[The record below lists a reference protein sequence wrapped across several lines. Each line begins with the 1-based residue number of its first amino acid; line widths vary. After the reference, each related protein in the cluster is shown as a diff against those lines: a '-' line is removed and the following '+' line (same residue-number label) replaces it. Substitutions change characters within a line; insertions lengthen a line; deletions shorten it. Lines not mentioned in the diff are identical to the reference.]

1 MKLSFLLILFLTLN
15 LGQLYSQVLFNIDIQ
30 DTKVKS
36 DWEQTDNLYIRSES
50 VYPFSEIIL
59 IPDLGYIFYA
69 SSPTQEIF
77 KRVEFEINSTLGE
90 PIINKD
96 YIAEDVNGLNL
107 QWDAFLKSIE
117 DGKTYFYRE
126 WKSDE
131 IRVILFW
138 NQYRFLVECFKE

>member
-1 MKLSFLLILFLTLN
+1 M
-15 LGQLYSQVLFNIDIQ
+15 
-30 DTKVKS
+30 
-36 DWEQTDNLYIRSES
+36 YIRSES

-96 YIAEDVNGLNL
+96 YIAEDVKGLNL